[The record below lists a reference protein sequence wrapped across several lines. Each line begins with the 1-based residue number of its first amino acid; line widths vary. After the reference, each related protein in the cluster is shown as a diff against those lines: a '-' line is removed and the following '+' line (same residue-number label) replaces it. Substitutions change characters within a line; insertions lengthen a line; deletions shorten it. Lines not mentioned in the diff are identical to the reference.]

1 MFKVGD
7 VVEITEESDATGMLD
22 FKKGEGYSVL
32 DWRHEFSLE
41 GSGALYLEDIKL
53 KDESGRVG
61 WYSSG
66 HFKLK
71 AKEEEKVE
79 TLFKKGQVVWDIVN
93 GKGVVENY
101 YHYNQPYPVKVV
113 FEDGD
118 YNFYTDEGKLEVE
131 DKSRRLFFSEPKIEA
146 ATEPMFQPVL
156 KEGDKLLTVGY
167 DWQWEL
173 HEVAEELEYAVK
185 NKQGTLFY
193 KNAFAFY
200 RLGEKIVFN

>member
-1 MFKVGD
+1 MFKAGD
-7 VVEITEESDATGMLD
+7 VVEITEVSDATGMLD
-22 FKKGEGYSVL
+22 FKKGKGYVVANVAGGMVRL
-32 DWRHEFSLE
+32 LN
-41 GSGALYLEDIKL
+41 
-53 KDESGRVG
+53 ESGRDG
-61 WYSSG
+61 WYSRN

-71 AKEEEKVE
+71 EDVMDDTTEKKECM
-79 TLFKKGQVVWDIVN
+79 FKKGQVVWDIVN

-113 FEDGD
+113 FEDGG